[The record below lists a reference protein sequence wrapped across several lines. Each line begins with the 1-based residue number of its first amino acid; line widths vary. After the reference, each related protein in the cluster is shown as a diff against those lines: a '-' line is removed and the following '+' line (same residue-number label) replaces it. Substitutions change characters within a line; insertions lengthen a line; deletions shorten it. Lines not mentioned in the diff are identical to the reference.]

1 MKFLL
6 IVLVLLINSC
16 ITEDGGCVN
25 FTDCPEGYF
34 CEDGVCVPSESRD
47 EKVSQN
53 DNNVVDNVV
62 DNVVVDDDTTVN
74 DENAVDQN
82 EDNDIFSQDDDKVS
96 QDEDPDENPDEST
109 ECPPGW
115 HFEEEG
121 DDENGDG
128 KYTCVQ
134 NVACS
139 SEPCNGGQC
148 TDKGMTATCVC
159 LTGYAGRWCED
170 CDEGYLK
177 STVDGK
183 CKPDCENHD
192 YGCTGSKACDI
203 DPSTN
208 EAGCVCAQH
217 YFGAD
222 CTMCDGAHFCSNR
235 GTCSAPSG
243 APICSC
249 TGNWTGNDCSQCSIA
264 DGYIIQEGNC
274 IKNCNVTCGNLLS
287 NGSCEFTGTKM
298 ECVCE
303 SGWLSPPAFLIT
315 ALTPECSVCDTDNP
329 PAGGCPE

>member
-1 MKFLL
+1 MRFLL
-6 IVLVLLINSC
+6 IILALFFINAC
-16 ITEDGGCVN
+16 ITDEGGCVN
-25 FTDCPEGYF
+25 FTDCPEGYI
-34 CEDGVCVPSESRD
+34 CEDGACIPPESLD
-47 EKVSQN
+47 DTVSQN
-53 DNNVVDNVV
+53 DDSVTDNVTAS
-62 DNVVVDDDTTVN
+62 DDATVN

-82 EDNDIFSQDDDKVS
+82 DDNDIFSQDDDNIS
-96 QDEDPDENPDEST
+96 QDETPDETPDESA

-121 DDENGDG
+121 DDENDDG

-159 LTGYAGRWCED
+159 LTGYAGRWCAD

-192 YGCTGSKACDI
+192 YECTGAEECGV
-203 DPSTN
+203 DPTTN

-217 YFGAD
+217 YFGTD
-222 CTMCDGAHFCSNR
+222 CTMCDGIHFCNSH

-249 TGNWTGNDCSQCSIA
+249 TDNWTGNDCSQCSIA

-274 IKNCNVTCGNLLS
+274 IKNCNSTCGQFLPPS
-287 NGSCEFTGTKM
+287 YGDCQFTGTKM
-298 ECVCE
+298 ECVCD
-303 SGWLSPPAFLIT
+303 SGWKNPFLISFI
-315 ALTPECSVCDTDNP
+315 TPECSECDTANP
-329 PAGGCPE
+329 PSGGRPEEW